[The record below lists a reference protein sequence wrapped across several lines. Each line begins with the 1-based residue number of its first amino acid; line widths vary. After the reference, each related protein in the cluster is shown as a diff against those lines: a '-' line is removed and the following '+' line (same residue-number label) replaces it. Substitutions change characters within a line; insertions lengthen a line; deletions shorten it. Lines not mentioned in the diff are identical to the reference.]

1 MIDHA
6 IKISVDD
13 SFPQDSKRE
22 SWKQK
27 KKNKEAEW
35 FNIP

>member
-22 SWKQK
+22 SWKK
-27 KKNKEAEW
+27 KKQGGRVV
-35 FNIP
+35 